1 MIMKK
6 ILWSAVF
13 VCAATIFGG
22 CSDFFEVSTDTALND
37 KDYISEES
45 EIYSGYIG
53 IMTKMQ
59 AIGDKSIYLFEL
71 RGEMVEPTT
80 TAPREL
86 YSLYNYDDDLT
97 GNKYAD
103 PAGYYEVINACNDYL
118 SKLKKYKESHSI
130 NEAHYKALV
139 SSTLRVQAWT
149 FLTMAKI
156 YGEVVWVD
164 KPMTSLRDLSK
175 FKTLQF
181 DEVILACKNML
192 EIGFDGVDGTYST
205 SWKEWVD
212 PDTDLADSEYR
223 RWDMM
228 TPPYYALYGELCL
241 WLGKYQKCI
250 DVILDY
256 VNSEYIKTHS
266 TSIIFLRNDMLLGK
280 WSTFWN
286 NETPWDYESASAIMY
301 DYKHDQTNELFKHF
315 DSDAPN
321 KYWLAPSEAG
331 RARFTDVA
339 FDPLGSR
346 TEDFRMNSTFR
357 EYNGKYVICKF
368 RPTSGAVREAYRNDV
383 FVYTYRGADIYLML
397 AEAFNQLGKRE
408 AVDALMNV
416 GVTSYTDEF
425 EADEDGT
432 LSGTWN
438 GFTPHWT
445 TANAVYYFADGSV
458 KVASRKYGDRGLRGV
473 DCTKM
478 GSRTFTNDAREN
490 DEELLKEAMLEMS
503 CEGKVYPMMIRMA
516 KRYNDPSIMAKYI
529 CEKYAANGN
538 AEAIRAKIMNGDY
551 FIKWDLKTEK

>member
-1 MIMKK
+1 MKK

-130 NEAHYKALV
+130 DEAHYKALV

-256 VNSEYIKTHS
+256 VNGEYIKTNS

-280 WSTFWN
+280 WGTFWN

-301 DYKHDQTNELFKHF
+301 DYQHDQTNELFKHF

-321 KYWLAPSEAG
+321 KYWLAPCEAG
-331 RARFTDVA
+331 RLRFEDPN

-357 EYNGKYVICKF
+357 EYNGKWVISKF
-368 RPTSGAVREAYRNDV
+368 RPISGAVREAYRNDV
-383 FVYTYRGADIYLML
+383 FIYTYRGADIYLML

-425 EADEDGT
+425 EVDEDGT

-473 DCTKM
+473 DYTKM